1 MTFYLQGKIYL
12 NDSGFLI
19 EIFLEAIKEQ
29 HNIFQALKEKSCQSR
44 ICTHKNSSE
53 MKGKIKTFSD
63 KTKKNLVT
71 SRLTLKIEKQKTKS
85 KDLNRKEMITKRR
98 NNTVTKK
105 IGVNTDFPC

>member
-63 KTKKNLVT
+63 KTKKKPCHQQT
-71 SRLTLKIEKQKTKS
+71 YLKNRKTK
-85 KDLNRKEMITKRR
+85 N
-98 NNTVTKK
+98 K
-105 IGVNTDFPC
+105 I